1 MEAQESQR
9 TIAVHEL
16 ENLAHSDRGIVLLR
30 RALRKA
36 VRDVQAGRDP
46 QNIVRDPG
54 TNRAIET
61 HGWTS
66 VLPLGEQ
73 SEAIA

>member
-9 TIAVHEL
+9 TIAVHAL
-16 ENLAHSDRGIVLLR
+16 EHLAHSDHGIVLLR
-30 RALRKA
+30 RALRNA
-36 VRDVQAGRDP
+36 VREVQSDRDP
-46 QNIVRDPG
+46 QNIVRASE

-66 VLPLGEQ
+66 VLPIGEQ
-73 SEAIA
+73 SEGIT